1 MQLSNII
8 KLVILVVLVVI
19 VYKVS
24 KKPILIYLSK
34 LSLPEEVASYKSIS
48 EASLTSENHEMKK
61 LFDDHDHYPPLKDFF
76 YDFINKNHYIRT
88 FDKSNECSDCYI
100 YWRLNNRGDITD
112 SISIESGK
120 LFNSGVFFY
129 KDYYIDWFN
138 TGDKT
143 KKNYTEVIE
152 DSTLTKDQIKAYIKE
167 AEALDAG
174 VDYSDFKDV
183 KIDLFIFNGE
193 GWSLIKSKKLYNEIV
208 PVEEERDYK
217 SKGKKQLHLMR
228 DTETF
233 SLKLESYFGS
243 FKKRYTLLDRFRPT
257 YLKNKSKEYTFEVV
271 AFKKIKYDEP
281 SKFSFADVSYGPPG
295 WYGIGYV
302 TLNYGSEPVIPFKLE
317 AIEYEDRIETG
328 INIYY
333 PEMETGEVLTLAI
346 ISAKRNRE
354 DPLDYNGLYVIRP
367 KEELTVNE

>member
-1 MQLSNII
+1 
-8 KLVILVVLVVI
+8 
-19 VYKVS
+19 
-24 KKPILIYLSK
+24 
-34 LSLPEEVASYKSIS
+34 EEVASYKSIS

-183 KIDLFIFNGE
+183 KIDLFIFN
-193 GWSLIKSKKLYNEIV
+193 
-208 PVEEERDYK
+208 
-217 SKGKKQLHLMR
+217 
-228 DTETF
+228 
-233 SLKLESYFGS
+233 
-243 FKKRYTLLDRFRPT
+243 
-257 YLKNKSKEYTFEVV
+257 
-271 AFKKIKYDEP
+271 
-281 SKFSFADVSYGPPG
+281 
-295 WYGIGYV
+295 
-302 TLNYGSEPVIPFKLE
+302 
-317 AIEYEDRIETG
+317 
-328 INIYY
+328 
-333 PEMETGEVLTLAI
+333 
-346 ISAKRNRE
+346 
-354 DPLDYNGLYVIRP
+354 
-367 KEELTVNE
+367 